1 LDQELR
7 KKDDP
12 RLFRWLPLLHS
23 LGQER
28 HAEFVGEGLL
38 SLGDQFRDEGYLDLA
53 ASAYSAGKSLGGN
66 DIGRWAE
73 EKLQVLKG
81 GGTFGA
87 RFEFLAPR
95 LAKETLNLGL
105 LAPMLATSLLGRTVG
120 TALFGR
126 LTGVARSAWWSRGMG
141 AEFLA
146 GLGSYAA
153 ELPLFAGL
161 SRLLAAHPKD
171 SSGDWK
177 HAALMLGTMKVFNRL
192 GDFGVRQWIAARRPL
207 TAGIQQ
213 LAHSSTTFSSLLATR
228 QLEEHLQ
235 LRPRVE
241 GTVGWIDALAET
253 LSLSLGSSLGFAFLG
268 PVFGGVRLEREMR
281 ARPRAE
287 MAFSTVGSPPLR
299 TKSSPSRPGEK
310 FFMVESGGSE
320 RGGAPGGKQPVTVE
334 EKRLAYRSF
343 SETAR
348 VNLGTWL
355 GRILKKNRASRAEIE
370 EATAIL
376 WGDSR
381 SLEKGLA
388 EMDWVE
394 THRLHGA
401 IPQLRS
407 YLQKD
412 RDHRTRALQVLTT
425 FKAPKPLPLPELIHL
440 LEPYLDNRL
449 ELNKGQILEIEAIL
463 HAMTVLGVPNNLLRN
478 LGQPY
483 LHLLRGHHHREVST
497 AAEAASLQLGLIPQV
512 PDYRPMLTSSQLE
525 LRLSALSI
533 LRATYDLPGSRAH
546 RPQVEELLISDPDP
560 KVRILAAE
568 TLARRRRKQEV
579 ILLGDVMKEDDHP
592 KVQRA
597 AADLL
602 TEFRSPLAYPDLIAV
617 LKNISSPPI
626 VVESALNA
634 LGKLRA
640 RAALDQLRFFSK
652 DPKPE
657 LRIAAAVALAQCG
670 DIAAAVPIFREE
682 FAQVHY
688 LSRHMQI
695 LQGIAGLKRAQGRA
709 LLKKFAEE
717 PVHPLLA
724 ITEHPNLWLSATA
737 LRVLDAFQRGWD
749 ADLLQLWE
757 QIK

>member
-1 LDQELR
+1 
-7 KKDDP
+7 
-12 RLFRWLPLLHS
+12 
-23 LGQER
+23 
-28 HAEFVGEGLL
+28 
-38 SLGDQFRDEGYLDLA
+38 
-53 ASAYSAGKSLGGN
+53 
-66 DIGRWAE
+66 
-73 EKLQVLKG
+73 
-81 GGTFGA
+81 
-87 RFEFLAPR
+87 
-95 LAKETLNLGL
+95 
-105 LAPMLATSLLGRTVG
+105 
-120 TALFGR
+120 
-126 LTGVARSAWWSRGMG
+126 
-141 AEFLA
+141 
-146 GLGSYAA
+146 
-153 ELPLFAGL
+153 
-161 SRLLAAHPKD
+161 
-171 SSGDWK
+171 
-177 HAALMLGTMKVFNRL
+177 
-192 GDFGVRQWIAARRPL
+192 
-207 TAGIQQ
+207 
-213 LAHSSTTFSSLLATR
+213 
-228 QLEEHLQ
+228 
-235 LRPRVE
+235 
-241 GTVGWIDALAET
+241 
-253 LSLSLGSSLGFAFLG
+253 
-268 PVFGGVRLEREMR
+268 
-281 ARPRAE
+281 
-287 MAFSTVGSPPLR
+287 
-299 TKSSPSRPGEK
+299 
-310 FFMVESGGSE
+310 
-320 RGGAPGGKQPVTVE
+320 
-334 EKRLAYRSF
+334 
-343 SETAR
+343 
-348 VNLGTWL
+348 
-355 GRILKKNRASRAEIE
+355 
-370 EATAIL
+370 
-376 WGDSR
+376 
-381 SLEKGLA
+381 
-388 EMDWVE
+388 
-394 THRLHGA
+394 
-401 IPQLRS
+401 
-407 YLQKD
+407 
-412 RDHRTRALQVLTT
+412 
-425 FKAPKPLPLPELIHL
+425 
-440 LEPYLDNRL
+440 
-449 ELNKGQILEIEAIL
+449 
-463 HAMTVLGVPNNLLRN
+463 
-478 LGQPY
+478 
-483 LHLLRGHHHREVST
+483 
-497 AAEAASLQLGLIPQV
+497 
-512 PDYRPMLTSSQLE
+512 MLTSSQLE